1 MTRGILAQVAEAL
14 AVAHAGYEGRRIG
27 HGPQRGH
34 LQDEP
39 WRPENIGRAKQM
51 AREAYEQMRQNA
63 QKLKCC
69 KGSPANGCN
78 VQWDKVDQ
86 FLSIEYGNFFRVCMI
101 RLWKLSDKSWPITL
115 EGIRYQEE
123 WGGPE

>member
-1 MTRGILAQVAEAL
+1 LHYFQDIF
-14 AVAHAGYEGRRIG
+14 AHAGYEGRRIG

-51 AREAYEQMRQNA
+51 ARETYEQMRQYA

-69 KGSPANGCN
+69 KGSPANGGN

-86 FLSIEYGNFFRVCMI
+86 FLSIEYGNFFQG
-101 RLWKLSDKSWPITL
+101 LDDQTL
-115 EGIRYQEE
+115 EAKRQILTDYSVRYPIPRRV
-123 WGGPE
+123 GRP